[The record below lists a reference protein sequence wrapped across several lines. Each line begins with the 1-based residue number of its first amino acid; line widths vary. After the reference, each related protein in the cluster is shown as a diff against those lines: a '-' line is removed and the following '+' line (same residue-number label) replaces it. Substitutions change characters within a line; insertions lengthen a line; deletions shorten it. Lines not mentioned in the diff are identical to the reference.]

1 MVWLWATIFVSTLVV
16 EIFTVELISIW
27 FTVGSFVAFFL
38 ALCTGLSAAWQIA
51 IFVLIS
57 LILLICMRKICMKLL
72 KNNKEKTNVDA
83 LVDSVHTLTKAIS
96 DDAAG
101 EVKVNDVVWRAVSKN
116 GEDIA
121 EKTKVRIV
129 EVKGNKL
136 VVEKEIKEKKG
147 DKKDE

>member
-57 LILLICMRKICMKLL
+57 LVLLICMRKICMKLL

>member
-51 IFVLIS
+51 IFVFIS

-101 EVKVNDVVWRAVSKN
+101 EVKVNDVVWRAVSKF
-116 GEDIA
+116 
-121 EKTKVRIV
+121 
-129 EVKGNKL
+129 L
-136 VVEKEIKEKKG
+136 S
-147 DKKDE
+147 